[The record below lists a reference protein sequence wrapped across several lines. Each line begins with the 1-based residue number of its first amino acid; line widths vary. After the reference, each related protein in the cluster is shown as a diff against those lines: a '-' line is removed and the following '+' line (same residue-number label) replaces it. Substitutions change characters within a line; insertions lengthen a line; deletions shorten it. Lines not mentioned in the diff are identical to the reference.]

1 MTILPAFYIIAY
13 DLHEPDKSY
22 PKLEAKMALFRDR
35 FRILESTWLVKTKR
49 DSTEI
54 FKFLDSALDDD
65 DHIFVTK
72 FDLSSCDGRLSLDAR
87 IWLGKKNVGLKF
99 GK

>member
-13 DLHEPDKSY
+13 DLHKPEKSY

-54 FKFLDSALDDD
+54 FKFLDSALDDN
-65 DHIFVTK
+65 DHIFIVEIN
-72 FDLSSCDGRLSLDAR
+72 LSERAGQLPRAAR
-87 IWLGKKNVGLKF
+87 TWLLQKATGL
-99 GK
+99 